1 MSDNDLQNSLVLLK
15 MLVEALTLPRSLD
28 EALEHITTAT
38 CKLME
43 TEQAVFLLRDE
54 ERGELMVKSAVGME
68 KTSIRTGNDLNVHQR
83 LKNILWNLKNIHRIN
98 WNREENDNIG
108 FPILCAPITVKGA
121 RVGIL
126 ATGAAKNIQ
135 EGTRP
140 FNAVRQNLFAIIAP
154 FASLVIENAKVYELL
169 RQHFAI
175 TSAALRQGSE
185 NDTTARNDAE
195 QVTVNS
201 IGNQTRVVKILAE
214 SFFKELKRAGVQDS
228 HVAIAASQMLECIV
242 AGNQK

>member
-1 MSDNDLQNSLVLLK
+1 MSNNDLQNSLVILK
-15 MLVEALTLPRSLD
+15 ILVEALTLPRSLD
-28 EALEHITTAT
+28 EALQHIVSAT

-54 ERGELMVKSAVGME
+54 ERGELMVKAAIGME
-68 KTSIRTGNDLNVHQR
+68 RTSIRVGNDLNVHQR

-98 WNREENDNIG
+98 WVGEENDNIG

-126 ATGAAKNIQ
+126 STGAAKNVQ
-135 EGTRP
+135 GGTKP

-154 FASLVIENAKVYELL
+154 FASLVIENAKVYDLL
-169 RQHFAI
+169 QQHFAI
-175 TSAALRQGSE
+175 NSPELRQPTG
-185 NDTTARNDAE
+185 DGTTTRNDAE

-201 IGNQTRVVKILAE
+201 IGNQTKVVKILAE
-214 SFFKELKRAGVQDS
+214 SFFKELKRAGYQDA
-228 HVAIAASQMLECIV
+228 HVAIAASQMLDCIV
-242 AGNQK
+242 KGN